1 VITNRIRISAPLALL
16 FLLPALTSAQNDS
29 SIVINIPEVGCTI
42 ILPSENNF
50 VNEQMDS
57 LYNSVEYIINDTYN
71 NSIEIDGLV
80 KPYFLIRNGNYNM
93 LNCQV
98 SVFDS
103 TAFPNWDSS
112 NVFAANFLINLIERQ
127 EPRIELLSSTTST
140 ILLNNCIFNSLAL
153 KTYYPE
159 LKITLNTLW
168 LCSNFG
174 DYDLSITITYTD
186 IAWKEEA
193 LRVLQKI
200 QYLDR

>member
-1 VITNRIRISAPLALL
+1 MIVNRIQVSFIFGLL
-16 FLLPALTSAQNDS
+16 FLVPNLSIAQNDS
-29 SIVINIPEVGCTI
+29 NVVIHIPEVKCILT
-42 ILPSENNF
+42 LPSKNHF

-71 NSIEIDGLV
+71 DSIEIDGLV

-98 SVFDS
+98 SIFDS

-112 NVFAANFLINLIERQ
+112 NVFATNFLVDMIQRQ
-127 EPRIELLSSTTST
+127 EPRIQLLHSLTDTISLNSS
-140 ILLNNCIFNSLAL
+140 IFNSLAL
-153 KTYYPE
+153 STYYPVSQI
-159 LKITLNTLW
+159 KLNTLW

-186 IAWKEEA
+186 ISWKEEA
-193 LRVLQKI
+193 LKILQNI
-200 QYLDR
+200 EYLD

>member
-1 VITNRIRISAPLALL
+1 MQSKTRISFVFGLL
-16 FLLPALTSAQNDS
+16 FLVSNLSFAQHDS
-29 SIVINIPEVGCTI
+29 SVVIHIPEVKCILT
-42 ILPSENNF
+42 LPSENNF

-71 NSIEIDGLV
+71 DSIEIDGLV

-112 NVFAANFLINLIERQ
+112 NAFAANFLINLIERQ
-127 EPRIELLSSTTST
+127 KPRIELLNSATST
-140 ILLNNCIFNSLAL
+140 VSLNGCVFNSLKL

-186 IAWKEEA
+186 LAWKKEA
-193 LRVLQKI
+193 LRNLQEI
-200 QYLDR
+200 QYLD